1 MANTLGTA
9 NGAIIA
15 RRALTTLLEQFP
27 FLQQITTDF
36 SNEPVLFNQT
46 VYTKLPSAVSAIDY
60 NTTTGYVS
68 ADVTQVDVPV
78 TLNKHK
84 HVTYGMNDA
93 ERSSTPTNLIE
104 RFAGNAAQALGL
116 QLMNDLFALLTL
128 ANYGNSSVI
137 TVAAMNRAKLVG
149 VAKKLTGRKVP
160 QVGRFAVLQSDYYES
175 LMNDAVLVNNAGSP
189 ADTVRSGHLGNVA
202 GFSVSEYYQL
212 PQNAQSLA
220 GFAGSAEGLILAT
233 RVPAEPQNVDQL
245 PGSIEI
251 VTEPN
256 TGLSL
261 QVRHWYDF
269 ALGRENVTF
278 TLMYGVAV
286 GNAAAIERMTLV

>member
-116 QLMNDLFALLTL
+116 HFMQTSPFSRAAL
-128 ANYGNSSVI
+128 
-137 TVAAMNRAKLVG
+137 
-149 VAKKLTGRKVP
+149 
-160 QVGRFAVLQSDYYES
+160 QQS
-175 LMNDAVLVNNAGSP
+175 
-189 ADTVRSGHLGNVA
+189 
-202 GFSVSEYYQL
+202 
-212 PQNAQSLA
+212 
-220 GFAGSAEGLILAT
+220 
-233 RVPAEPQNVDQL
+233 
-245 PGSIEI
+245 
-251 VTEPN
+251 
-256 TGLSL
+256 
-261 QVRHWYDF
+261 
-269 ALGRENVTF
+269 
-278 TLMYGVAV
+278 
-286 GNAAAIERMTLV
+286 